1 MKMHEYLA
9 QLLLAARD
17 AAPGEVANKIAAG
30 LRDLGVTSETPAAEA
45 VGILAAKLAK
55 GGRKKALGLVTEA
68 GITARQNH
76 AAASER
82 LYALTAL
89 QRHLND
95 GERERTVLP
104 WEQKLADGC
113 APLAEMLRA
122 QNAILTEPL
131 KKKKE
136 DGEGELDVEL
146 PSGVLAELYAEA
158 LGYDRLTRL
167 CQDLGLDLGNPDHV
181 LDLDAA
187 LANRY
192 SFSGNLN
199 DSVGGANGTMVDHL
213 AGLPKTYARDLEA
226 YIAFAEGKTGPGM
239 ALTPTDIYKALAAK
253 PFGKPNTAKTWKDVN
268 PALPALPILVY
279 GPPTTSGTR
288 DALAE
293 LILTKGCDSDPA
305 MKALKEKDKD
315 AHKKVCTEVRE
326 DGAYVDSGE
335 EDNLIVQ
342 KLAENANAIGIFGY
356 SFLEENMD
364 KLKGITIDGIQP
376 TYASISD
383 FSYPGAR
390 PLYIYIKM
398 AHLNAVPGLKE
409 FIATWPKVW
418 GPDGLLKKK
427 GMVISP
433 EDVRNKNAPLAANPV
448 AMDASTLK

>member
-1 MKMHEYLA
+1 MNRFKTIA
-9 QLLLAARD
+9 FAAISSVALAACGGGSSGASRD
-17 AAPGEVANKIAAG
+17 AAW
-30 LRDLGVTSETPAAEA
+30 A
-45 VGILAAKLAK
+45 VGSSTLYPFAAAVAEEVAK
-55 GGRKKALGLVTEA
+55 GGVKAPKVEQNGSGA
-68 GITARQNH
+68 GIKLFCAGVG
-76 AAASER
+76 AAHPDIANASRRMKKSEFE
-82 LYALTAL
+82 
-89 QRHLND
+89 D
-95 GERERTVLP
+95 C
-104 WEQKLADGC
+104 QKNGVKDI
-113 APLAEMLRA
+113 AEI
-122 QNAILTEPL
+122 Q
-131 KKKKE
+131 
-136 DGEGELDVEL
+136 V
-146 PSGVLAELYAEA
+146 
-158 LGYDRLTRL
+158 
-167 CQDLGLDLGNPDHV
+167 GLDG
-181 LDLDAA
+181 
-187 LANRY
+187 
-192 SFSGNLN
+192 
-199 DSVGGANGTMVDHL
+199 
-213 AGLPKTYARDLEA
+213 
-226 YIAFAEGKTGPGM
+226 IAFAEGKTGPGM

-390 PLYIYIKM
+390 PLYIYVKM